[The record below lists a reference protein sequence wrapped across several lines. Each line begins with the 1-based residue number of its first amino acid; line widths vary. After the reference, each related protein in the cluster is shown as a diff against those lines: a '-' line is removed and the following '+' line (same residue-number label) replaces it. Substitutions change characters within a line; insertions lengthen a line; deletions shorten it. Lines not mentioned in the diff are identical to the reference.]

1 MDNTLIGKIDRATA
15 LKLKDQIA
23 YQEGGIS
30 SLSLTY
36 SKQVD
41 ITLLALDKGEKLAT
55 HSADGDALA
64 TILEGEVE
72 IIVDGISHIL
82 KEGESILMP
91 VHIPHSLK
99 AITPFKFLLI
109 VVYPS
114 ITK

>member
-1 MDNTLIGKIDRATA
+1 MESLINRIERAQK
-15 LKLKDQIA
+15 LELKDKIK
-23 YQEGGIS
+23 YQSGGIS

-41 ITLLALDKGEKLAT
+41 ITLIAVDKGEKLKT

-64 TILEGEVE
+64 TILEGEV
-72 IIVDGISHIL
+72 IITIDGKENYL

-91 VHIPHSLK
+91 VGIPHSLE
-99 AITPFKFLLI
+99 AITPFKFMLT